1 MYFKPLNSHII
12 TFIAIKEADAL
23 MVSFSSATIAN
34 IISVGVNS
42 LLIALKL
49 SIGIISGSISLI
61 ADGFDSILDL
71 VTATFA
77 GIGERV
83 SKKPADSS
91 HPFGHQKYQLVFS
104 IAIALTLFISS
115 YFIASESIER
125 LINQTLLPFDFLYLI
140 LIAASISFVGK
151 IAMSISLFKIGKK
164 INSVVIIAN
173 AKNYRTDAFSSIFVI
188 IAVVG
193 SYFSIWWFDP
203 ICAFI
208 IVGLI
213 IFTGFEIAKVSIPDL
228 LDRGAPQEV
237 LDKLEEIALS
247 HPEVKEVHIVRLRTI
262 LGYYTGDFHILVD
275 PQMTVYEAHEVSE
288 QVKQDLENEGF
299 FRELVIHLEPFTLK
313 ESLVGK
319 SGSN

>member
-1 MYFKPLNSHII
+1 
-12 TFIAIKEADAL
+12 

-34 IISVGVNS
+34 ILSVGVNS
-42 LLIALKL
+42 LLVALKL
-49 SIGIISGSISLI
+49 IIGFFTGSISLI

-77 GIGERV
+77 GVGEKI

-91 HPFGHQKYQLVFS
+91 HPFGHHKFQLVFS

-125 LINQTLLPFDFLYLI
+125 LVNQTLLPVNYLYLI
-140 LIAASISFVGK
+140 IIAAAISFVGK

-193 SYFSIWWFDP
+193 SYFSIWWLDP

-213 IFTGFEIAKVSIPDL
+213 IYTGFEIAKVSIPDL

-237 LDKLEEIALS
+237 LDKLTEIALS

-275 PQMTVYEAHEVSE
+275 PQMTIFEAHEVSE
-288 QVKQDLENEGF
+288 KVKQNLENEGT
-299 FRELVIHLEPFTLK
+299 FRDIIIHLEPFTPE
-313 ESLVGK
+313 ESLEGK
-319 SGSN
+319 S

>member
-1 MYFKPLNSHII
+1 
-12 TFIAIKEADAL
+12 
-23 MVSFSSATIAN
+23 MVSFSSATTAN

-42 LLIALKL
+42 LLVALKL
-49 SIGIISGSISLI
+49 TIGIISGSISLI

-71 VTATFA
+71 VTASFA
-77 GIGERV
+77 GVGEKV

-125 LINQTLLPFDFLYLI
+125 LVNQTLLSFDFLYLI
-140 LIAASISFVGK
+140 LIAATISFVGK
-151 IAMSISLFKIGKK
+151 IVMSIILFRIGKK

-173 AKNYRTDAFSSIFVI
+173 AKNYRTDAFASIFVI

-193 SYFSIWWFDP
+193 SYYGIWWLDP
-203 ICAFI
+203 VCAFI

-213 IFTGFEIAKVSIPDL
+213 LFTGFEIAKVSIPDL

-262 LGYYTGDFHILVD
+262 LGLYTGDFHILVD
-275 PQMTVYEAHEVSE
+275 PQMTVFEAHKVSE
-288 QVKQDLENEGF
+288 KVKQDLENEGI
-299 FRELVIHLEPFTLK
+299 FRELIIHLEPFTLE
-313 ESLVGK
+313 ESLEGK

>member
-1 MYFKPLNSHII
+1 
-12 TFIAIKEADAL
+12 

-34 IISVGVNS
+34 ILSVGVNS
-42 LLIALKL
+42 LLVALKL
-49 SIGIISGSISLI
+49 IIGFFTGSISLI

-71 VTATFA
+71 ITAAFA
-77 GIGERV
+77 GVGEKV

-91 HPFGHQKYQLVFS
+91 HPFGHHKFQLVFS

-125 LINQTLLPFDFLYLI
+125 LVNHTLLPVDYLYLVI
-140 LIAASISFVGK
+140 IAAVISFVGK
-151 IAMSISLFKIGKK
+151 ITMSISLFKIGKK

-173 AKNYRTDAFSSIFVI
+173 AKNYRTDAFSSIFVL

-193 SYFSIWWFDP
+193 AYFNIWWLDP

-237 LDKLEEIALS
+237 LDKLTEIALS
-247 HPEVKEVHIVRLRTI
+247 HPDVKEVHIVRLRTI

-275 PQMTVYEAHEVSE
+275 PQMTIIEAHEVSE
-288 QVKQDLENEGF
+288 KVKQNLENEGI
-299 FRELVIHLEPFTLK
+299 FRELIIHLEPFTPE
-313 ESLVGK
+313 ESLEGK
-319 SGSN
+319 S